1 MKKISVLLISLMFAV
16 SAIWFGNTS
25 YQDRIKKNAEQ
36 TDILI
41 SNSSNIEEKK
51 EKVVI
56 HESENKSEEI
66 LSLKQEIDDIM
77 IDLNT
82 FNPETTAEQIYR
94 IEKAVKNLQTDTT
107 QIELLEKIE
116 LIKIHFNL

>member
-41 SNSSNIEEKK
+41 SNSTNIEEKK
-51 EKVVI
+51 DKVVI
-56 HESENKSEEI
+56 HERENKSEEI
-66 LSLKQEIDDIM
+66 LSLEQEIDDIM

-94 IEKAVKNLQTDTT
+94 IEKAVKDLQTDTT
-107 QIELLEKIE
+107 QIELLKKIE